1 MSLRFYPRAEL
12 GKEGGNN
19 LAPTPTRR
27 RIKKMQSK
35 GLRSHAST
43 CGKKKGCFCKTKPPS
58 PRAGGSSLVPPN
70 RLEENGVVRWF
81 QPPRERK
88 YRV

>member
-19 LAPTPTRR
+19 PGADTNPPEDQEDAVERVEVACQLMRR
-27 RIKKMQSK
+27 K
-35 GLRSHAST
+35 RS
-43 CGKKKGCFCKTKPPS
+43 FCKTKPPS